1 MNIPEEQATE
11 VYKLIEKEE
20 YNKVVPL
27 FERYDINGLYF
38 EEYGTFL
45 NLAVSKTN
53 KKAVEFLLEHG
64 ADVNKMF
71 DGNNVLIFTKP
82 VSMKDVE
89 IFQILLEK
97 GAWILPFY
105 PSNRTVIQNLE
116 DLQYNT
122 ENVLSNLERN
132 LEFYDEYNYRQSR
145 GNNNSL
151 EYINVATETQKT
163 QSEIVYNQEV
173 LETVQK
179 EIEIV
184 RPIFEQNVRKL
195 KIKFSGSERE
205 EEMLFDIRAPV
216 AFLVNHIFN
225 FFMGGV
231 GDMDLVVPSFHLKN
245 KRVMNKSR
253 AVGDYGLRDG
263 SVVVVV
269 PKIASARH
277 WEGGRTRKRKG
288 HGKRT
293 RHTRWS
299 R

>member
-20 YNKVVPL
+20 YDKVIPL
-27 FERYDINGLYF
+27 FETYDINGIYF

-53 KKAVEFLLEHG
+53 KKVVEFLLDNG

-82 VSMKDVE
+82 VSRKDVE
-89 IFQILLEK
+89 IFKILIER

-116 DLQYNT
+116 DLQYTT
-122 ENVLSNLERN
+122 ENALSELERD
-132 LEFYDEYNYRQSR
+132 LEYYDEYDRR
-145 GNNNSL
+145 LANNDENLSYVNTIA
-151 EYINVATETQKT
+151 ETEKT

-179 EIEIV
+179 EIEII

-195 KIKFSGSERE
+195 KVKFSGSDRE
-205 EEMLFDIRAPV
+205 EELFFDVRAPV
-216 AFLVNHIFN
+216 STLVNHIFN
-225 FFMGGV
+225 FFMGGS

-253 AVGDYGLRDG
+253 SVSDYGLRDG

-277 WEGGRTRKRKG
+277 WEGGRATRKRKG
-288 HGKRT
+288 HGKRKT
-293 RHTRWS
+293 RQS
-299 R
+299 RH